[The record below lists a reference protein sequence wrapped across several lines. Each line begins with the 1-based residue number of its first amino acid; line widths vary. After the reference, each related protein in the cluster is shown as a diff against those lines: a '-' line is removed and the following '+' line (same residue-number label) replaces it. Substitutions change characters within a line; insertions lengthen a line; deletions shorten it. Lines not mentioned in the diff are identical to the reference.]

1 MEDFNNPY
9 QKMLDVKIFAQKS
22 NRLISEI
29 MQSQRQILAM
39 IEEQN
44 EKIAELTIAIEK
56 FKEGNDK

>member
-1 MEDFNNPY
+1 MEDFNNTY